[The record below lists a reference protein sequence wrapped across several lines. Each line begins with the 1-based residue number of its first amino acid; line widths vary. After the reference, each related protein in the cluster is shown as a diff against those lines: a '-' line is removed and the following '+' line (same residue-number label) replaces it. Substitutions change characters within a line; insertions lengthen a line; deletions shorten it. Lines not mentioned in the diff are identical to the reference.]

1 LLSLELRNGSFM
13 SNDLI
18 SAISRF
24 LTPEVVGKLASA
36 SGLDSATA
44 QSGVTAVVPALLSA
58 LAGVAN
64 RPGGAQQLATA
75 AANQP
80 ADILGSIAASLT
92 GSAQVAEN
100 GTSLLSSLLGGD
112 ALGLLASAVSRF
124 TGIGEG
130 TTRTLMGL
138 LTPLIMGFLG
148 REQRAAGLDAN
159 GIARM
164 LTGQKEQIEAAM
176 PFGLSRLLG
185 TSGLYENIG
194 STTSPERRT
203 YGSARAPSNPTQT
216 ATTQRNVTWPYWVLP
231 LLALG
236 GLLWYLLPSGR
247 QAIESVA
254 TSTGKPVY
262 LTSANVPYSWVSIG
276 RAPNDYVD
284 HDIYNRAGEKLGT
297 VKDVLIGPDGKMA
310 AAILNVGRFL
320 GIGDKDIAVPF
331 SALQLEQR
339 DNRRRIVID
348 ASKEALQ
355 AAPPF
360 ERRPAP
366 QQ

>member
-1 LLSLELRNGSFM
+1 M

-36 SGLDSATA
+36 SGLDSGTA
-44 QSGVTAVVPALLSA
+44 QSAVTAAVPSILSA
-58 LAGVAN
+58 LAGVAA
-64 RPGGAQQLATA
+64 RPGGAQELATA

-80 ADILGSIAASLT
+80 TDILGSIAGGLT
-92 GSAQVAEN
+92 GSAQVAEK

-138 LTPLIMGFLG
+138 LTPLIMRFLG
-148 REQRAAGLDAN
+148 REQRTAGLDAN
-159 GIARM
+159 GLARM
-164 LTGQKEQIEAAM
+164 LTGQKEEIEAAM
-176 PFGLSRLLG
+176 PSGLSRLLG
-185 TSGLYENIG
+185 TSGLYENIS
-194 STTSPERRT
+194 STTSPDRRA
-203 YGSARAPSNPTQT
+203 SARAPSNPSQT
-216 ATTQRNVTWPYWVLP
+216 ATMQRNVTWPYWVLP

-236 GLLWYLLPSGR
+236 GLLWYFLPSGR
-247 QAIESVA
+247 QAVESVA

-276 RAPNDYVD
+276 RAPNYYVD

-339 DNRRRIVID
+339 DNSQRIVID
-348 ASKEALQ
+348 ATKEALQ